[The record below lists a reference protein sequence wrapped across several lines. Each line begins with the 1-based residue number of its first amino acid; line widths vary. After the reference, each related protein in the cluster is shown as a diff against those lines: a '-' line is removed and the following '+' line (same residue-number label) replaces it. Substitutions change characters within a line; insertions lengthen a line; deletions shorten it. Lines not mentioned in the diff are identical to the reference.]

1 MQSSEE
7 GSMPNISTEVG
18 DHLNVEVDLLKT
30 IMDVSSTAIVLLNP
44 QGQILYANPASESVL
59 GIKLKDILSRT
70 YDAPQWKNT
79 SLDGGPWRDEDQPF
93 NVVLKTKKPVTD
105 IRHAIEDSFGVKKY
119 LSINGSPVFDEVGR
133 LRSLVFL
140 ITDITENVL
149 KQKALEDSEAK
160 YRSITELSLS
170 MVYDLDIQT
179 GVNQW
184 AGAIQEIT
192 GFTPEEYRAIGYEAW
207 MVLIHPDDK
216 EEAIKLFD
224 EAMANKTKFSCVY
237 RYRTKDGKYVY
248 IEDNGIF
255 LYNANG
261 DAYRMFGAMINRTE
275 QIEANL
281 ALKESESRLLM
292 SLDAVKMGIWSW
304 DIDQKNIY
312 WSPQTYEIYGLDPEG
327 PAITVE
333 RYLTLNDLDDLQMV
347 SAEIQLL
354 KDDPSR
360 SGYKIQNRIFHA
372 DGTIH
377 WVETRGNLIRDKD
390 GIPVRLMGTILDVTE
405 SKLAEEALRTSDE
418 RFRAF
423 YQFSTEAFLIFDENS
438 LRAKDSNFAFQNL
451 FGYSS
456 DDTKNLKIRTLLTP
470 DSLQKIRE
478 KISDNSSD
486 SIEILCKRKN
496 GEVFPA
502 LVSIKR
508 FKYNQTNSIAYS
520 IFDLSPLKE
529 VEELRQINSEIRE
542 KNKLIEKQKIEL
554 EMAFEN
560 LKRTQEQLVQS
571 EKLAAL
577 GQLIAGIAHE
587 INNPIGAVKASNQN
601 MMDWQKRYGIA
612 SQLFR
617 EAILSVPREE
627 QVILKTIL
635 SNLDQPIEFYT
646 GKEERLRKKKNKE
659 ILIQHGFKSDDA
671 DEFAEAWV
679 ELGIGELE
687 DKYIP
692 LFRSHYLRVFLD
704 YLALEIQFRRNTRSI
719 QLAVDRVSKIMYAL
733 KNFSH
738 FDSTGKKIKASIQET
753 IETVLTIYQNQL
765 KRGITVIKNYDEIP
779 PIDCYPDDLLHVW
792 TNLIYN
798 SLQAMSFTGKL
809 MITIKDCGS
818 EVLVSLQDSGPGI
831 DPGIRSKIFEPFFTT
846 KPPGEGSGLG
856 LDIVNKIVKRHGGRI
871 DLSSKPGETIF
882 SIYLPKG
889 HS

>member
-1 MQSSEE
+1 MQSSQE
-7 GSMPNISTEVG
+7 GSLPQISASTD
-18 DHLNVEVDLLKT
+18 DHLNVEADLLKT

-59 GIKLKDILSRT
+59 GIKLNDILSRT

-79 SLDGGPWRDEDQPF
+79 SLDGGPWREEDQPF
-93 NVVLKTKKPVTD
+93 NVVLKTKQPVTD
-105 IRHAIEDSFGVKKY
+105 IRHAIEDSKGTKKY
-119 LSINGSPVFDEVGR
+119 LSINGSPVFNEAGEI
-133 LRSLVFL
+133 RSLVFL

-160 YRSITELSLS
+160 YRTITELSLS
-170 MVYDLDIQT
+170 MVYDLEIAT
-179 GVNQW
+179 GVNHW
-184 AGAIQEIT
+184 AGAIHEIT
-192 GFTPEEYRAIGYEAW
+192 GFTPEEYNAIGYEAW
-207 MVLIHPDDK
+207 MVLIHPEDK
-216 EEAIKLFD
+216 EKTIQQFD
-224 EAMANKTKFSCVY
+224 ESMANKTKFSCEY
-237 RYRTKDGKYVY
+237 RYRRKDGNYVY

-255 LYNANG
+255 LYDQDG
-261 DAYRMFGAMINRTE
+261 VAYRMFGAMINRTD

-304 DIDQKNIY
+304 DIEPRIIY
-312 WSPQTYEIYGLDPEG
+312 WSPQTYEIYGLDPNLEE
-327 PAITVE
+327 ITIE
-333 RYLTLNDLDDLQMV
+333 SYLKLNNEDDLKKV
-347 SAEIQLL
+347 SEEVQRL
-354 KDDPSR
+354 KEDPTR
-360 SGYKIQNRIFHA
+360 SGYIIQHRIFHK
-372 DGTIH
+372 DGSTR
-377 WVETRGNLIRDKD
+377 WVESRGNLLRDKD
-390 GIPVRLMGTILDVTE
+390 GKPFRLMGTILDVTDA
-405 SKLAEEALRTSDE
+405 KIAEEALRTSDE

-451 FGYSS
+451 FGYAPE
-456 DDTKNLKIRTLLTP
+456 DTKNLKIRSLLTP

-478 KISDNSSD
+478 KIADHSSD

-502 LVSIKR
+502 LISIKR
-508 FKYNQTNSIAYS
+508 FKYKQSNSIAYS

-617 EAILSVPREE
+617 EAILNVPREE

-646 GKEERLRKKKNKE
+646 GKEERFRKKKNKE
-659 ILIQHGFKSDDA
+659 ILIQYGCSLQDA

-687 DKYIP
+687 DRYLP

-704 YLALEIQFRRNTRSI
+704 YLELEIQFRRNTRSI

-738 FDSTGKKIKASIQET
+738 FDSTGKKIKASLKET

-765 KRGITVIKNYDEIP
+765 KRGITLIKNYDEVP

-809 MITIKDCGS
+809 VITIKDCGE

-831 DPGIRSKIFEPFFTT
+831 NPDIRSKIFEPFFTT

-856 LDIVNKIVKRHGGRI
+856 LDIVNKIVKRHAGRI
-871 DLSSKPGETIF
+871 DLTSKPGETIF
-882 SIYLPKG
+882 LIYLPKG
-889 HS
+889 N

>member
-1 MQSSEE
+1 MQASSGE
-7 GSMPNISTEVG
+7 SLPDLPPSAMNQSI
-18 DHLNVEVDLLKT
+18 VEADLLKT
-30 IMDVSSTAIVLLNP
+30 IMEVSSTAIVLLNP
-44 QGQILYANPASESVL
+44 QGQILYANPASENVL
-59 GIKLKDILSRT
+59 GIKLTDILSRT

-93 NVVLKTKKPVTD
+93 NIVLKTKKPVAD
-105 IRHAIEDSFGVKKY
+105 IRHAIEDALGTKKY
-119 LSINGSPVFDEVGR
+119 LSINGSPVFDEKGE

-140 ITDITENVL
+140 ITDITDNVL
-149 KQKALEDSEAK
+149 KQKELEDSEAK
-160 YRSITELSLS
+160 YRTITELSLS
-170 MVYDLDIQT
+170 MVYDLDIPS
-179 GVNQW
+179 GKNYW

-192 GFTPEEYRAIGYEAW
+192 GYTTEEYLAIGYEAW
-207 MVLIHPDDK
+207 SLLIHPEDK
-216 EEAIKLFD
+216 DRTLRLFD
-224 EAMANKTKFSCVY
+224 EAMEKKTKFSCEY
-237 RYRTKDGKYVY
+237 RYRTKTGNYIY

-255 LYNANG
+255 LYDKEG
-261 DAYRMFGAMINRTE
+261 VAYRMFGAMINRTE
-275 QIEANL
+275 QIVANL

-304 DIDQKNIY
+304 DIDKQEIY
-312 WSPQTYEIYGLDPEG
+312 WSPQTFAIYGFPSDDSEISIDRYIKLHPEEDIG
-327 PAITVE
+327 KIS
-333 RYLTLNDLDDLQMV
+333 L
-347 SAEIQLL
+347 EIQSL

-360 SGYKIQNRIFHA
+360 SGFTIQHRIFHT
-372 DGTIH
+372 DGKVH
-377 WVETRGNLIRDKD
+377 WVESRGNLLRDGEGK
-390 GIPVRLMGTILDVTE
+390 PFRLMGTILDVTE
-405 SKLAEEALRTSDE
+405 AKLAEEALRTSDE

-438 LRAKDSNFAFQNL
+438 LRANDSNFAFQTL
-451 FGYSS
+451 FGYSPE
-456 DDTKNLKIRTLLTP
+456 DTKTLRIRSLLTI

-478 KISDNSSD
+478 KIASNSSE
-486 SIEILCKRKN
+486 SIEVVCKRKT
-496 GEVFPA
+496 GEEFPA

-508 FKYNQTNSIAYS
+508 FKYNQTDSIAYS
-520 IFDLSPLKE
+520 IFDLSPIKE
-529 VEELRQINSEIRE
+529 VEELRQINTEIRE

-601 MMDWQKRYGIA
+601 MLDWQKRYGIA

-659 ILIQHGFKSDDA
+659 ILMQKGFKADDA

-687 DKYIP
+687 EQYIP
-692 LFRSHYLRVFLD
+692 LFYSHYLRVFLD

-738 FDSTGKKIKASIQET
+738 FDSTGKKIKASVQDT

-765 KRGITVIKNYDEIP
+765 KRGITLTKNYEDIP
-779 PIDCYPDDLLHVW
+779 PILCYPDDLLHVW

-798 SLQAMSFTGKL
+798 SLQAMSFTGNL
-809 MITIKDCGS
+809 VITIKDCGE
-818 EVLVSLQDSGPGI
+818 EVMVSLQDSGPGI
-831 DPGIRSKIFEPFFTT
+831 NPNIREKIFEPFFTT

-871 DLSSKPGETIF
+871 DLTSKPGETIF

-889 HS
+889 N